1 MLPHILIVEDNPG
14 DVFVIREALQSANI
28 DALLHFVKDGEQAV
42 TFFDQADGDDTAPC
56 PVLVLLDI
64 NLPRKQGGG
73 VLQYMRRTRRCGNAL
88 VIVVSSSDSA
98 VGRKQMKD
106 LGANGYFHKRSTY
119 AEFMK
124 LGEMVKELLNR

>member
-14 DVFVIREALQSANI
+14 DVFVIRAALQAAKI
-28 DALLHFVKDGEQAV
+28 DAQLHFVKDGEQAV
-42 TFFDQADGDDTAPC
+42 KFFDEADGDNAAPC
-56 PVLVLLDI
+56 PALVLLDI
-64 NLPRKQGGG
+64 NLPRKHGAEI
-73 VLQYMRRTRRCGNAL
+73 LQYMRGTRRCGDAP

-98 VGRKQMKD
+98 TDREQMKI

-124 LGEMVKELLNR
+124 LGEMAKQLLSR